1 MALSKSA
8 KASSNTDDKAKKPS
22 SPKTTRSRAHEVIE
36 RLLADQPAL
45 GTAQRE
51 AFSARHGGAA
61 CEEMGGRTKSE
72 GVLANALEWTGPMA
86 KALKKH
92 PQPLRRY
99 GAARFAWFLESIRA
113 LADAREVQQIAD
125 GATGIART
133 RAQRAQKSAIES
145 REELLETLEALAEGN
160 DDAIAVVAR
169 AAKITDKADTIVA
182 ALRALAALGQEW
194 LARTDAAA
202 KALVESVGLTL
213 DEITTAAHAA
223 DALDAAGAD
232 RTIEGRVV
240 VRDLPA
246 VNRAEGRVLLE
257 MRGAMRIFANANE
270 KNREVPRLVPGKATR
285 GVLAPRT
292 AGKAKGEPVVVPPA
306 AGAEIA

>member
-1 MALSKSA
+1 MATSKSGKLPKQTDSKPR
-8 KASSNTDDKAKKPS
+8 KASSPPIAK
-22 SPKTTRSRAHEVIE
+22 SRAHDVVE
-36 RLLADQPAL
+36 RLLAEQPSLTA
-45 GTAQRE
+45 AQRG
-51 AFSARHGGAA
+51 AFSDRYSGAA

-99 GAARFAWFLESIRA
+99 GSARFAWFLESIRA
-113 LADAREVQQIAD
+113 LADAREAQQIAD
-125 GATGIART
+125 GATGIAKT
-133 RAQRAQKSAIES
+133 RAQRAQTSALAS
-145 REELLETLEALAEGN
+145 RDDLLETLEALVEGDGEAE
-160 DDAIAVVAR
+160 DAVAR
-169 AAKITDKADTIVA
+169 AARITEKPDTIVTSI
-182 ALRALAALGQEW
+182 RALAALARGW
-194 LARTDAAA
+194 LAREDAGAL
-202 KALVESVGLTL
+202 ALVESVGLAL
-213 DEITTAAHAA
+213 GEITTAAQAA

-257 MRGAMRIFANANE
+257 MRGAMRIFAKANE
-270 KNREVPRLVPGKATR
+270 KSRDVPKLVPSKATR

-292 AGKAKGEPVVVPPA
+292 ASKGKGEPLAGPPA
-306 AGAEIA
+306 AGG

>member
-1 MALSKSA
+1 MAISKSA
-8 KASSNTDDKAKKPS
+8 KASGKTADKAREPG
-22 SPKTTRSRAHEVIE
+22 SPGPTKSRAHEVIE
-36 RLLADQPAL
+36 RLLVDQPSLTA
-45 GTAQRE
+45 AQRG
-51 AFSARHGGAA
+51 AFSARHGEAA

-86 KALKKH
+86 KAMKKH

-99 GAARFAWFLESIRA
+99 GTARFAWFLETIRA

-125 GATGIART
+125 GATGVART
-133 RAQRAQKSAIES
+133 RAQRAQKSALGA
-145 REELLETLEALAEGN
+145 RQELVETLEALVEG
-160 DDAIAVVAR
+160 DDEARDAVGR
-169 AAKITDKADTIVA
+169 AAKITDKADSIVA
-182 ALRALAALGQEW
+182 ALRALAALGRGW
-194 LARTDAAA
+194 LARNDAAS
-202 KALVESVGLTL
+202 KVLVESVGLAL
-213 DEITTAAHAA
+213 DEITAAELAA
-223 DALDAAGAD
+223 GALDAAGAD

-257 MRGAMRIFANANE
+257 MRGAMRIFASASE

-292 AGKAKGEPVVVPPA
+292 ASKAKDEPVAAPPA
-306 AGAEIA
+306 AGG

>member
-1 MALSKSA
+1 MAVSRSA
-8 KASSNTDDKAKKPS
+8 KASKNTTDKAKKPA
-22 SPKTTRSRAHEVIE
+22 SPKPTKSRAHEVIE
-36 RLLADQPAL
+36 RLLEGQPSL
-45 GTAQRE
+45 GAAQRG
-51 AFSARHGGAA
+51 AFTARHSDAA

-125 GATGIART
+125 GATGVAKA
-133 RAQRAQKSAIES
+133 RAQRAQKAALES
-145 REELLETLEALAEGN
+145 REELLETLDALAEGN
-160 DDAIAVVAR
+160 DEAEAAVAR
-169 AAKITDKADTIVA
+169 AAKITDRADTIVT
-182 ALRALAALGQEW
+182 ALRALAALGRDW
-194 LARTDAAA
+194 LSGNDAVSQ
-202 KALVESVGLTL
+202 ALVESVGLTL
-213 DEITTAAHAA
+213 DEITTAELAA

-257 MRGAMRIFANANE
+257 MRGAMRIFANANA
-270 KNREVPRLVPGKATR
+270 KSREVPKLVPGKATR

-292 AGKAKGEPVVVPPA
+292 AGKAKGEPVAAPA
-306 AGAEIA
+306 AAGG